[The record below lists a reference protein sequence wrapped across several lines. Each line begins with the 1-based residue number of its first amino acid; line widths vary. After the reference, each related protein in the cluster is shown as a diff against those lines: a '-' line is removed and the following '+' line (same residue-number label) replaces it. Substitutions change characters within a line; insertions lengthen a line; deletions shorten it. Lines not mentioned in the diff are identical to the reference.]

1 MKILIYSTGRSG
13 SGNLCKLLSEN
24 LNYKKI
30 DEPFNKKLWRN
41 NEYQLNNLYENNIVC
56 KCLIDDW
63 DYDGSGIKN
72 VNQLFSLFDKVIIL
86 TRENTQEQAE
96 SLVLALNKKRWNHKY
111 FIDES
116 FLFKNKKNIN
126 NFINSIKK
134 QNLKLNGLNG
144 LKVTYEGIY
153 FKKTDIQ
160 KIEKYIEFK
169 INDLSIL
176 NIENKFRTYNK
187 QNVL

>member
-13 SGNLCKLLSEN
+13 SGNFCKLLSEA
-24 LNYKKI
+24 LKYKKI

-41 NEYQLNNLYENNIVC
+41 NEYQLNDLYENNIVC
-56 KCLIDDW
+56 KCLIDEW

-72 VNQLFSLFDKVIIL
+72 VNELFSLFDKVIIL
-86 TRENTQEQAE
+86 TRENVQDQAE
-96 SLVLALNKKRWNHKY
+96 SVVLALNKRRWNHKY
-111 FIDES
+111 FINES

-126 NFINSIKK
+126 NWINNIKK

-153 FKKTDIQ
+153 FKKTDIE

-176 NIENKFRTYNK
+176 NIENKFRIYNK